1 MKNFVKFDVFFS
13 SGEQTRLTS
22 DVPSL
27 HDQTLSCLEIKI
39 DVDEMDNLTEAGE
52 DKMFQFDSKMI
63 SKETN
68 YPAMKVDPS
77 NLSIVKKE
85 KIDTEGKYF
94 FPSIFCQFKGSDLH
108 IGIVQVTAQHL
119 Y

>member
-1 MKNFVKFDVFFS
+1 MFFS
-13 SGEQTRLTS
+13 SGEQTRLIS

-94 FPSIFCQFKGSDLH
+94 FPLNFLP
-108 IGIVQVTAQHL
+108 V
-119 Y
+119 